1 MSSWMVVTSID
12 NFQRT
17 IDLGFS
23 KQGFKARQRK
33 KVMEQMEAGDDLL
46 YYVTGVQ
53 VFAATARI
61 TSGGFEEHEL
71 IWTSKPGEDYPWR
84 VEVRPDR
91 VLVEEDWIPTSE
103 IAPGL
108 EYVQKWPAAHWK
120 LAFQGNL
127 HRIPDHDFAT
137 VRDALAG
144 GKRLAIAG
152 AKRAGTKAAKA
163 GAKGTAKAAKRVAT
177 SPAAKRAGTKVAK
190 AGAKGTVK
198 VAAKVATSPTAKRA
212 GAKVAKAG
220 AKEAVKVA
228 TSPAAK
234 RAGTKAV
241 KGAAGSAK
249 RAAASAKSATK
260 RKQA

>member
-1 MSSWMVVTSID
+1 MVVTSAD

-17 IDLGFS
+17 IDLGFT

-33 KVMEQMEAGDDLL
+33 KVMEQMAAGDDLL

-61 TSGGFEEHEL
+61 TSDGFEEHEL

-108 EYVQKWPAAHWK
+108 EYVQKWPAEHWK

-127 HRIPDHDFAT
+127 HRIPDADFAA
-137 VRDALAG
+137 VRAAIAG
-144 GKRLAIAG
+144 GRRLTIAG
-152 AKRAGTKAAKA
+152 AKKA
-163 GAKGTAKAAKRVAT
+163 TAKKT
-177 SPAAKRAGTKVAK
+177 
-190 AGAKGTVK
+190 
-198 VAAKVATSPTAKRA
+198 TAKKA
-212 GAKVAKAG
+212 TAK
-220 AKEAVKVA
+220 
-228 TSPAAK
+228 K
-234 RAGTKAV
+234 R
-241 KGAAGSAK
+241 
-249 RAAASAKSATK
+249 
-260 RKQA
+260 

>member
-23 KQGFKARQRK
+23 KQGFKARQRR

-61 TSGGFEEHEL
+61 TSAGFEEHEL

-144 GKRLAIAG
+144 GRRLAIAG

-163 GAKGTAKAAKRVAT
+163 GAKGTAKAVTKAAT
-177 SPAAKRAGTKVAK
+177 SPA
-190 AGAKGTVK
+190 
-198 VAAKVATSPTAKRA
+198 AKRA

-220 AKEAVKVA
+220 AKEAVKVV

-234 RAGTKAV
+234 RAGAKAA
-241 KGAAGSAK
+241 KGAAGTAK
-249 RAAASAKSATK
+249 RAATSAKAATK
-260 RKQA
+260 RKPA

>member
-1 MSSWMVVTSID
+1 MSSWMVVTSVD

-61 TSGGFEEHEL
+61 TSAGFEEHEL

-152 AKRAGTKAAKA
+152 AKRAGARAAKA
-163 GAKGTAKAAKRVAT
+163 GAKGAAKAAKQAAT
-177 SPAAKRAGTKVAK
+177 SPA
-190 AGAKGTVK
+190 
-198 VAAKVATSPTAKRA
+198 AKRA

-234 RAGTKAV
+234 RAGAKVA
-241 KGAAGSAK
+241 KGAASTAK
-249 RAAASAKSATK
+249 RAATSAKATAK
-260 RKQA
+260 RKAG

>member
-1 MSSWMVVTSID
+1 MSSWMVVTSVD

-23 KQGFKARQRK
+23 KQGFKARQRR

-61 TSGGFEEHEL
+61 TSAGFEEHEL

-152 AKRAGTKAAKA
+152 AKRAGAKAAKA
-163 GAKGTAKAAKRVAT
+163 GAKGTAKAAVKVAS
-177 SPAAKRAGTKVAK
+177 SPPAKRAGAKVAK
-190 AGAKGTVK
+190 AGAKGTAK
-198 VAAKVATSPTAKRA
+198 AAVKVATSPTAKRA
-212 GAKVAKAG
+212 GAKVAKA
-220 AKEAVKVA
+220 
-228 TSPAAK
+228 
-234 RAGTKAV
+234 
-241 KGAAGSAK
+241 AAGSAK
-249 RAAASAKSATK
+249 RAVKPAASKASKAATK
-260 RKQA
+260 RSTKG

>member
-1 MSSWMVVTSID
+1 MSSWMVVTSVD

-17 IDLGFS
+17 IDLGFA

-61 TSGGFEEHEL
+61 TSAGFEEHEL

-163 GAKGTAKAAKRVAT
+163 GAKGTAK
-177 SPAAKRAGTKVAK
+177 VAK
-190 AGAKGTVK
+190 KA
-198 VAAKVATSPTAKRA
+198 ATSPTAKRA

-220 AKEAVKVA
+220 AKGTAKVA
-228 TSPAAK
+228 KKAVASPTAK
-234 RAGTKAV
+234 RAGAKVAKAGA
-241 KGAAGSAK
+241 KGTAKVAKKAATSAK
-249 RAAASAKSATK
+249 ATAKRKSA
-260 RKQA
+260 